1 MKKTVVW
8 TIVVGIVVII
18 AIFAIFSKNDE
29 GKSDSIKI
37 GYVGAL
43 TGDGA
48 VYGEVTKRGID
59 IAIEE
64 INSQGGINGKKLEMS
79 YEDGKCDGKS
89 ALSGAQKLHSQG
101 IDVII
106 GVTCSGEVLS
116 IAPFAEQNKI
126 VLISPSGSNPDITN
140 AGDYIFRNNP
150 PDAGRSV
157 VFVKKI
163 MELGYK
169 NLAIVSEQT
178 DFSQGLRKS
187 ITDEANKNGL
197 KIVFDETF
205 EKDSKDFRTILT
217 KLKNTQADALVL
229 LPQTDV
235 TMVPLY
241 SQSYQLGVRLPTFV
255 AGEQM
260 TLKTEQALGSIVK
273 GVYVVE
279 APILD
284 PSNEIANNLM
294 TKYKAKY
301 GDPTLDFYIGA
312 AYDNAYLIKKAIE
325 ISGSEDSTKI
335 KDALYK
341 IKDFRGAIGTYI
353 FDSNG
358 DIQGV
363 GFVVNRR

>member
-1 MKKTVVW
+1 MKKNIIW
-8 TIVVGIVVII
+8 TIVVIIVVIVV
-18 AIFAIFSKNDE
+18 IFAVVNNNAK
-29 GKSDSIKI
+29 DSNIIRI
-37 GYVGAL
+37 GNVSAL

-48 VYGEVTKRGID
+48 VYGEASKRGLD
-59 IAIEE
+59 IALEE
-64 INSQGGINGKKLEMS
+64 INAQGGVNGKKIEIS
-79 YEDGKCDGKS
+79 YEDGKCDGKI
-89 ALSGAQKLHSQG
+89 ALNGAQKLYSQG
-101 IDVII
+101 IDILL

-116 IAPFAEQNKI
+116 IAPFAEQNKM
-126 VLISPSGSNPDITN
+126 VVISPSGSNPDITK

-150 PDAGRSV
+150 SDAGRSV

-163 MELGYK
+163 LELGYK
-169 NLAIVSEQT
+169 NISIVSEQT

-187 ITDEANKNGL
+187 IIEEANRNGL

-205 EKDSKDFRTILT
+205 GSDSKDFRTILS
-217 KLKNTQADALVL
+217 KLKNTEADVLIL

-241 SQSYQLGVRLPTFV
+241 SQAYQLGIRLPTFV

-260 TLKTEQALGSIVK
+260 TLKTEQDLGDIVK
-273 GVYVVE
+273 GVFVVE
-279 APILD
+279 APSLD
-284 PSNEIANNLM
+284 SSNEIANNMLS
-294 TKYKAKY
+294 KYKEKY
-301 GDPTLDFYIGA
+301 GQPTLDFYVAA

-325 ISGSEDSTKI
+325 LAGSEDASKV

-341 IKDFRGAIGTYI
+341 IKEFKGAIGNYN